1 VVTMIEEEI
10 VAEPDQAVLSLSKLL
25 EQKDTLMK
33 YKDLLE
39 MEREVTLKRQFARFM
54 NTIGITQDK
63 IIDEYYPRFRSTVSV
78 VEEDDKSIKDR
89 MIHIVESD
97 FLFDLM
103 RLKTASRER
112 ELRRITKELS
122 SFMTSAAIEAGDEDS
137 LFLQRLLSRS
147 LASVANEIDPKE
159 NRTAGQPMTEA
170 WISAM
175 KDGMD
180 AYLTSLGE

>member
-1 VVTMIEEEI
+1 MSEQTL
-10 VAEPDQAVLSLSKLL
+10 PNLSKLL
-25 EQKDTLMK
+25 EQKATLEK
-33 YKDLLE
+33 YKDLLQ

-54 NTIGITQDK
+54 NTIGIQSDK
-63 IIDEYYPRFRSTVSV
+63 VIDEYYPRFRKTVSV
-78 VEEDDKSIKDR
+78 VENEELTIKDR
-89 MIHIVESD
+89 MVSIVESD

-122 SFMTSAAIEAGDEDS
+122 SFMTHAAIEAGDDDS
-137 LFLQRLLSRS
+137 LFLQRLISRS
-147 LASVANEIDPKE
+147 LTTIAEEIDPKE

-175 KDGMD
+175 KTGMD
-180 AYLTSLGE
+180 AYLTSLSE

>member
-1 VVTMIEEEI
+1 MVTMTEEI

-54 NTIGITQDK
+54 NTIGISEDR

-89 MIHIVESD
+89 MVHIVESD

>member
-1 VVTMIEEEI
+1 MTEEEI

-54 NTIGITQDK
+54 NTIGISEDR